1 MRRGGAV
8 KSKDSFLLCNI
19 YYFNRLVKVNQYN
32 ITHPP

>member
-8 KSKDSFLLCNI
+8 KSKDFFLFVMF
-19 YYFNRLVKVNQYN
+19 YYNRLVKVNQYN